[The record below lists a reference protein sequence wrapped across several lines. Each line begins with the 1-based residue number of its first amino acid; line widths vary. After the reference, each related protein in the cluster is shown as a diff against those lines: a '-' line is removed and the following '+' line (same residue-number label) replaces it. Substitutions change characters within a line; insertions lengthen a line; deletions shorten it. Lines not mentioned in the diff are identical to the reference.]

1 MDPDTRN
8 FVIGL
13 ALGIPSALVLW
24 GLLILAFAL

>member
-13 ALGIPSALVLW
+13 AWGIPSALVLW